1 MKLIDTTILLVFAL
15 LVLPVQQGNCQA
27 TGDSSTA
34 QTDAVRVFL
43 DCESDFCDFD
53 HFRREIPFVDYV
65 RDRRD
70 AQVHILITTRD
81 TAGGGQEFT
90 VTFIGQRE
98 FEAIDDSLTYYSR
111 EADTFNEVREGLTQ
125 TIKLGLV
132 RYISRTPLAKWLEI
146 SYGMEDIPDPS
157 YRIAGDPW
165 DYWIFR
171 IRLGSDLSGE
181 EQQRSMS
188 GDLSLFANRTT
199 EDWKIR
205 LFASGGYSEDTFD
218 LADGSELTSIARD
231 HSAGAFIVKSLDE
244 HWSLGAN
251 SEVRSSTYQNH
262 DLALETGPAIE
273 YNLFPYS
280 QSTYRE
286 LTFTYFIL
294 WNHFDYRE
302 MTIFDETSESRWAN
316 VLEISYSLRQPFG
329 TVNTSLEATAFLG
342 DFDQHSVE
350 LSYWMDVRIVR
361 GFQLSLS
368 ASVERIKNQIY
379 LPRGGATDEEVL
391 LRRQELGT
399 DYRYSTSLSLS
410 YSFGSIYNNI
420 VNPRFD

>member
-1 MKLIDTTILLVFAL
+1 MKSSNVTILLGIAL
-15 LVLPVQQGNCQA
+15 LVLAIQPGNCQDRGA
-27 TGDSSTA
+27 PSPA

-43 DCESDFCDFD
+43 DCESNYCDFD
-53 HFRREIPFVDYV
+53 HFRREITFVDYV

-81 TAGGGQEFT
+81 TGGGGQEFT

-98 FEAIDDSLTYYSR
+98 FAAINDSLTYYSS
-111 EADTFNEVREGLTQ
+111 ETDTFNEVRGGLAQ

-132 RYISRTPLAKWLEI
+132 RYISRTSLANWLEI
-146 SYGMEDIPDPS
+146 SYGMPDIPDPS
-157 YRIAGDPW
+157 YREIADPW

-171 IRLGSDLSGE
+171 IQLGGDLSGE
-181 EQQRSMS
+181 EQQRSLS
-188 GDLSLFANRTT
+188 GDLSLSANRTT
-199 EDWKIR
+199 EDWKTR
-205 LFASGGYSEDTFD
+205 LFTSIGYSEDTFD
-218 LADGSELTSIARD
+218 LAGEAELTSIARD
-231 HSAGAFIVKSLDE
+231 HSGGAFIVKSLDE

-251 SEVRSSTYQNH
+251 SEARSSTFQNY
-262 DLALETGPAIE
+262 DLAFEIGPAVE

-294 WNHFDYRE
+294 WNRFDYRE
-302 MTIFDETSESRWAN
+302 ITIFDETLEKRWSN

-329 TVNTSLEATAFLG
+329 TINTSLEATAFLG
-342 DFDQHSVE
+342 DFDQHSME
-350 LSYWMDVRIVR
+350 LSYWMDVRLAR
-361 GFQLSLS
+361 GFTLSLS
-368 ASVERIKNQIY
+368 ASVERIKDQIF

-410 YSFGSIYNNI
+410 YTFGSIYNNI